1 MKRKNMVTA
10 AVGLICGLAMAIM
23 LPLWSQAAPADRT
36 LAKRLQIIEKQL
48 KAVQRKVFTPG
59 SRFRAATPDSAASSL
74 PDTGGN
80 MGGNM
85 GGSLADIE
93 ARLSQMETQLRQ
105 ITGRVEE
112 GNYQMGRL
120 KQQMETMTRDYE
132 FRIAALEKSRTAS
145 SLAPKA
151 DITAKPT
158 VRNKP
163 KAEKADILPAGT
175 EQQQYSYA
183 QKLVTKGQY
192 ARAEVALSAF
202 LTRYPKARLAGNAQ
216 YWLGQT
222 YYVRKMYTRATR
234 AFLEGYNNYPESPK
248 APAFLLKIGMS
259 LFAMGEKNDACDAY
273 RELASRFPTSLES
286 RNKRP
291 PEEKRARCK

>member
-1 MKRKNMVTA
+1 
-10 AVGLICGLAMAIM
+10 
-23 LPLWSQAAPADRT
+23 
-36 LAKRLQIIEKQL
+36 
-48 KAVQRKVFTPG
+48 
-59 SRFRAATPDSAASSL
+59 
-74 PDTGGN
+74 
-80 MGGNM
+80 
-85 GGSLADIE
+85 
-93 ARLSQMETQLRQ
+93 
-105 ITGRVEE
+105 VEE
-112 GNYQMGRL
+112 SNYQLGRL

-132 FRIAALEKSRTAS
+132 FRIAALEKSRAAS
-145 SLAPKA
+145 LLAPKA
-151 DITAKPT
+151 EITAKPT

-163 KAEKADILPAGT
+163 KDAKADILPAGT

-192 ARAEVALSAF
+192 ARAEAALSAF
-202 LTRYPKARLAGNAQ
+202 LARYPKARLAGNAQ

-291 PEEKRARCK
+291 PEEKRAHCK

>member
-1 MKRKNMVTA
+1 MKRKNMVNA
-10 AVGLICGLAMAIM
+10 AVSLICGLVMAITM
-23 LPLWSQAAPADRT
+23 PPLWSQAASADRT
-36 LAKRLQIIEKQL
+36 LAKRLEIIEKQL

-59 SRFRAATPDSAASSL
+59 SRFREATPDSAASSP
-74 PDTGGN
+74 PDTRA
-80 MGGNM
+80 
-85 GGSLADIE
+85 SLADIE
-93 ARLSQMETQLRQ
+93 ARLSQLETQLRQ

-112 GNYQMGRL
+112 SNYQLGRL

-132 FRIAALEKSRTAS
+132 FRLAALEKSRTAS
-145 SLAPKA
+145 PSAPKV
-151 DITAKPT
+151 DIAK
-158 VRNKP
+158 KP
-163 KAEKADILPAGT
+163 ALPDKSKNAKADILPAGT

-192 ARAEVALSAF
+192 ARAEAALSAF
-202 LTRYPKARLAGNAQ
+202 LARYPKARLAGNAQ

-291 PEEKRARCK
+291 PEEKRAKCK